1 MKKTI
6 QTTLFGGKLAFN
18 GKTFRTEE
26 IFIAYLL
33 LAQGKTGDTYKEILK
48 RIAVYAPMIRYKNEA
63 MIKNV
68 LRKMERTGA
77 IRMGSTILGKV
88 ITGKSVEAEEES
100 LEFHQKILWLEKIF
114 ECPNF

>member
-1 MKKTI
+1 MRKTI

-33 LAQGKTGDTYKEILK
+33 LAQGKTGDTFKDILK
-48 RIAVYAPMIRYKNEA
+48 RVTVYAPMIRYKNEA

-68 LRKMERTGA
+68 LRKMERTGV
-77 IRMGSTILGKV
+77 IRMGNTILGKV
-88 ITGKSVEAEEES
+88 ITGKSIEAEQES
-100 LEFHQKILWLEKIF
+100 LEFHKKVLWLEKIF
-114 ECPNF
+114 ESPNF